1 MEQTATL
8 NGSANRS
15 APWWERA
22 DRRYEDGRLLF
33 GREDLESLS
42 RAAGSPTYV
51 FHGGRVLANLQRL
64 LDALEKQPLSTR
76 VRFAVKSNRNQPLL
90 AALRASGK
98 VGIDTCSP
106 REILLARQ
114 VGFPEKDIS
123 FTATAVS
130 SGDIDCLARHPDVW
144 VNCDSLSMI
153 RRLAAAS
160 PGREVGFRINP
171 GVGAGY
177 HNDAMLQYG
186 GLATTKFGIYRDRF
200 EEALDAAAACGLRVG
215 GLHFHI
221 GIGYLN
227 PQLEVWEEALKRS
240 LWFLETARSKGMD
253 IHLVNIGGGLG
264 VPLTSDDAPLDLERW
279 SELVSRYFGSQDLMV
294 EVEPGAYLVRDA
306 GALLLQINTIERKE
320 STLFVGVDGG
330 YNIHIEPSLFHMPL
344 EPVPTLFPT
353 DDSDCHVATIVGNI
367 NEAMDIL
374 AENVMLPTTLRGGD
388 FLAFLNAGA
397 YGAAIASDHCLRGV
411 FSEYYIP

>member
-1 MEQTATL
+1 MDQTA
-8 NGSANRS
+8 
-15 APWWERA
+15 APSGVATTPAHWWERA
-22 DRRYEDGRLLF
+22 DRRYDNGRLLF
-33 GREDLESLS
+33 GGEDMESLS
-42 RAAGSPTYV
+42 RAVGSPTYV

-64 LDALEKQPLSTR
+64 LDALAKQPLTTR
-76 VRFAVKSNRNQPLL
+76 VRFAVKANRNLPLL
-90 AALRASGK
+90 SALRASGK

-114 VGFPEKDIS
+114 VGFSERDIS

-130 SGDIDCLARHPDVW
+130 PSDIDCLARHPGVW
-144 VNCDSLSMI
+144 VNCDSLSMM

-186 GLATTKFGIYRDRF
+186 GPVTTKFGIYRDRF
-200 EEALDAAAACGLRVG
+200 EEALDAAVACGLRVG

-240 LWFLETARSKGMD
+240 LWFLETARKKGLD
-253 IHLVNIGGGLG
+253 IHLINIGGGLG
-264 VPLTSDDAPLDLERW
+264 VPLTSD
-279 SELVSRYFGSQDLMV
+279 LVNRYFGGQDLMV

-306 GALLLQINTIERKE
+306 GALLLQVNTIERKE

-344 EPVPTLFPT
+344 EPVPTVSSTT
-353 DDSDCHVATIVGNI
+353 DQDCHIATIVGNI

-374 AENVMLPTTLRGGD
+374 AENVNLPSTLQEGD
-388 FLAFLNAGA
+388 YLAFLNAGA
-397 YGAAIASDHCLRGV
+397 YGAVIVSDHCLRGV
-411 FSEYYIP
+411 VSEYYIP